1 MFVQRRR
8 AVRDVCA
15 GQGGSEVKMIERGI
29 KVEAKI
35 IQKMIF
41 ALFTLYVPQSYHCQ
55 QHTDLNHQGQS
66 PLERRT

>member
-35 IQKMIF
+35 IAKNDIF
-41 ALFTLYVPQSYHCQ
+41 FTLYVPQSYHCQ